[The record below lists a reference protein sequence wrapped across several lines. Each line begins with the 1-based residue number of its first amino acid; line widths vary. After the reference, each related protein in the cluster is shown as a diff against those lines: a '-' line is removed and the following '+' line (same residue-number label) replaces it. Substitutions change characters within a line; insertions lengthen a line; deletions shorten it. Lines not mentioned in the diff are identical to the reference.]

1 MPYQVDKFNGTFLT
15 NVPDGTID
23 NTTDL
28 RFVGK
33 NYAGYGEV
41 QNENFLH
48 LLENFANTT
57 PPPKRITGQI
67 WYDSGKKR
75 LRYFDGTIFKAAGG
89 AEISDTPPPGLQTG
103 ELWFNTSTNQL
114 NCWTGSAFVLVG
126 PQTAP
131 GFGTSTF
138 TASIV
143 KAVGGTNYAIVKLSV
158 ADEVIAILS
167 KEAFTIDS
175 TINPI
180 PGFSVVKKGF
190 TLPEANSTTG
200 VTALNWK
207 FWGTAADADR
217 LGGFPAAD
225 YIKSSQASFTNPV
238 TFTNDGYE
246 VGFPGGKPLRV
257 YIEGGEFPIIQNQNG
272 LTQDPGT
279 LTLRIKTNTT
289 DRDPIVIT
297 KDGFYPI
304 LPAGA
309 VTPVFDIGRSDS
321 KYRNIY
327 SVKVFSN
334 LQGDLIDQSATRTI
348 VDSTNRR
355 FYGSIWADDNTIAYN
370 SQTRTF
376 NGFFTGS
383 VGAQGTPVEVVGS
396 LTGSCT
402 GSSGSLIVDAGSA
415 RFATTTVPAGVAS
428 IAARDTDGD
437 LTARI
442 FKGVA
447 EKSDTLKVGAS
458 SYFSASI
465 ATPGGGDKTSI
476 VSRDNNGDIY
486 VNIMNGTATAA
497 RYADLAEKY
506 LTDKE
511 YAPGT
516 VVSVCE
522 HEEHEVEACQW
533 GQRAIGVVSTNP
545 AFMMNKDLEGG
556 TYIALKGRV
565 PCKVI
570 GAVRKGQ
577 RLIAGN
583 NGTAVAAVP
592 HSGDVF
598 AIALESSND
607 IDVKVI
613 EVLVL

>member
-15 NVPDGTID
+15 SVPDGTID

-57 PPPKRITGQI
+57 PPPKRITGQV

-75 LRYFDGTIFKAAGG
+75 LRYFDGSIFKAAGG
-89 AEISDTPPPGLQTG
+89 AEISDTPPSGLQTG

-114 NCWTGSAFVLVG
+114 NCWTGSTFVLVG

-143 KAVGGTNYAIVKLSV
+143 KAEGGTNYAIVKLSV
-158 ADEVIAILS
+158 ADEVVTILS
-167 KEAFTIDS
+167 KEAFTLDS

-180 PGFSVVKKGF
+180 PGFSVIKKGF

-217 LGGFPAAD
+217 LGGFPASD
-225 YIKSSQASFTNPV
+225 YIKSNQASFTNPV
-238 TFTNDGYE
+238 TFTNDGFE
-246 VGFPGGKPLRV
+246 VGFPGAKPLRV
-257 YIEGGEFPIIQNQNG
+257 YIEGGEFPIIQNSKG
-272 LTQDPGT
+272 LTGDPGT
-279 LTLRIKTNTT
+279 LTFRIKQIDT

-304 LPAGA
+304 LPSGA

-321 KYRNIY
+321 KYRDIY
-327 SVKVFSN
+327 AVKVFSN

-355 FYGSIWADDNTIAYN
+355 FYGSVWADDNTIAYN
-370 SQTRTF
+370 SQTKTF
-376 NGFFTGS
+376 TGFFTGS
-383 VGAQGTPVEVVGS
+383 VGSAGTPVEVVGS
-396 LTGSCT
+396 LNGSCS

-415 RFATTTVPAGVAS
+415 RFATTTIPTGVAS
-428 IAARDTDGD
+428 VAARDANGD
-437 LTARI
+437 LSANK
-442 FKGVA
+442 FKGIA
-447 EKSDTLKVGAS
+447 ERSDTLKVGAS
-458 SYFSASI
+458 AYYSASI
-465 ATPGGGDKTSI
+465 TIPAGDATSI

-486 VNIMNGTATAA
+486 ANIMNGTATAA

-506 LTDKE
+506 LADKE
-511 YAPGT
+511 YEPGT
-516 VVSVCE
+516 VVSICE
-522 HEEHEVEACQW
+522 HGEHEVEACQW

-583 NGTAVAAVP
+583 DGTAVAAVP
-592 HSGDVF
+592 HANDVF
-598 AIALESSND
+598 AVALESNSD
-607 IDVKVI
+607 SEIKII

>member
-15 NVPDGTID
+15 SVPDGTID

-57 PPPKRITGQI
+57 PPPKKITGQI

-75 LRYFDGTIFKAAGG
+75 LRYYDGSIFKAAGG
-89 AEISDTPPPGLQTG
+89 AEISDTPPTGLQTG
-103 ELWFNTSTNQL
+103 EFWFNTSTNQL
-114 NCWTGSAFVLVG
+114 NCWTGSTFVLVG

-143 KAVGGTNYAIVKLSV
+143 KATGGTNYPIVKLLV
-158 ADEVIAILS
+158 ADEVVSILS
-167 KEAFTIDS
+167 KNAFTLDS

-180 PGFSVVKKGF
+180 PGFSEIKKGF

-207 FWGTAADADR
+207 FWGTAADSDR
-217 LGGFPAAD
+217 LGGFPASD

-246 VGFPGGKPLRV
+246 VGFPGAKPLRV
-257 YIEGGEFPIIQNQNG
+257 YIEGGEFPIIQNQKG
-272 LTQDPGT
+272 LTGDPGT
-279 LTLRIKTNTT
+279 LTLRIKQIDS

-304 LPAGA
+304 LPSGA
-309 VTPVFDIGRSDS
+309 VSPVFDIGRSDS

-327 SVKVFSN
+327 ATKLFAN
-334 LQGDLIDQSATRTI
+334 TQGDVIDQSGLKTI

-355 FYGSIWADDNTIAYN
+355 FYGSVWADDNTIAYN
-370 SQTRTF
+370 SQTKTF
-376 NGFFTGS
+376 SGFFAGS
-383 VGAQGTPVEVVGS
+383 VGSPTNPVTVVGS
-396 LTGSCT
+396 LTGSVT
-402 GSSGSLIVDAGSA
+402 GSAGTLIVDSA
-415 RFATTTVPAGVAS
+415 EARSATTSYTSGVPS
-428 IAARDTDGD
+428 IAARDANGD

-442 FKGVA
+442 FLGVA
-447 EKSDTLKVGAS
+447 EKSDTLKIGAS
-458 SYFSASI
+458 QYYTASI
-465 ATPGGGDKTSI
+465 TLPAGGDKTSI
-476 VSRDNNGDIY
+476 VARDNNGDIN

-506 LTDKE
+506 LPDAE
-511 YAPGT
+511 YEVGT
-516 VVSVCE
+516 VVAIGGTA
-522 HEEHEVEACQW
+522 EVTACKF
-533 GQRAIGVVSTNP
+533 GDRAIGTVSANP
-545 AFMMNKDLEGG
+545 AYMMNSELEGG
-556 TYIALKGRV
+556 IYIALKGRV
-565 PCKVI
+565 PVKVV
-570 GAVRKGQ
+570 GAVKKGQ
-577 RLIAGN
+577 RLVASDVGCAIA
-583 NGTAVAAVP
+583 ASFHQHP
-592 HSGDVF
+592 DVF
-598 AIALESSND
+598 AVALETSD
-607 IDVKVI
+607 DTGIKII
-613 EVLVL
+613 EALIL

>member
-23 NTTDL
+23 TTTDL

-75 LRYFDGTIFKAAGG
+75 LRYFDGSIFKAAGG

-158 ADEVIAILS
+158 ADEVIAVLS
-167 KEAFTIDS
+167 KEAFTLDS

-180 PGFSVVKKGF
+180 PGFSVIKKGF

-217 LGGFPAAD
+217 LGGFPATD

-257 YIEGGEFPIIQNQNG
+257 YIEGGEFPIIQNQKG

-304 LPAGA
+304 LPSGA
-309 VTPVFDIGRSDS
+309 VSPVFDIGRSDS
-321 KYRNIY
+321 KYRNFY
-327 SVKVFSN
+327 AVKVFAN

-428 IAARDTDGD
+428 VAARDSNGD

-447 EKSDTLKVGAS
+447 EKADTVKVGAS

-465 ATPGGGDKTSI
+465 TVPAGGDKTSL

-486 VNIMNGTATAA
+486 ANIMNGTATAA

-506 LTDKE
+506 LADKE
-511 YAPGT
+511 YEPGT

-522 HEEHEVEACQW
+522 HEDHEVEACNW

-556 TYIALKGRV
+556 TYVALKGRV
-565 PCKVI
+565 PCKI
-570 GAVRKGQ
+570 TGAVRKGQ

-592 HSGDVF
+592 HAGDVF
-598 AIALESSND
+598 AIALESSNES
-607 IDVKVI
+607 DVKII

>member
-75 LRYFDGTIFKAAGG
+75 LRYFDGTNFKAAGG

-257 YIEGGEFPIIQNQNG
+257 YIEGGEFPIIQNQKG

-309 VTPVFDIGRSDS
+309 VAPVFDIGRSDS

-428 IAARDTDGD
+428 VAARDTNGD

-447 EKSDTLKVGAS
+447 EKSDTIKVGAS

-465 ATPGGGDKTSI
+465 TTPGGGDRTSI

-511 YAPGT
+511 YEPGT

-565 PCKVI
+565 PCKVT

-577 RLIAGN
+577 RLVAGN